1 MKYFI
6 VPTFIFRRA
15 LSSSSIDGVCAMLN
29 HACSILEQDFQEVLY
44 VRLRQGMPSGFDF
57 SQAYNLVQSS
67 LQFGKLQSS
76 DDETQKQKTAFL
88 VGSSI
93 TLHSAF
99 HIPFMSGCFMYCIC
113 QMSSEFSIPH
123 SVYVW
128 LFHVVYLVELT

>member
-1 MKYFI
+1 MF
-6 VPTFIFRRA
+6 VFRRA

-44 VRLRQGMPSGFDF
+44 ARLRQGMPSGFDF

-88 VGSSI
+88 VGSSV
-93 TLHSAF
+93 TLYPVVSCIVFARSHLNSPF
-99 HIPFMSGCFMYCIC
+99 NILFMSGCFMYCI
-113 QMSSEFSIPH
+113 
-123 SVYVW
+123 W
-128 LFHVVYLVELT
+128 